1 MNVRKT
7 LRKWSPL
14 HRVKDAIIQQ
24 LGHSIE
30 TQRTDQLFL
39 MGQIARMSLPRG
51 PIGNL
56 QEVQFRVFSQNA
68 EDGIIQYLISQIAGI
83 PHTFVEFGVGSYLES
98 NTLFLL
104 MNNRWRGLIMD
115 MGTEH
120 MAVVQREGFDW
131 RYGLKAKR
139 DLVTTE
145 NINLLFQQAGF
156 VGDIGLLSIDVDSTD
171 WYLWEALTVASPA
184 IVICEYNRNFP
195 HDRPITIQAKGFTSR
210 EAAHPS
216 GYYFGTS
223 IGALAVLAERKGYR
237 FVGVESNQRNAFF
250 VREDLAAD
258 LPKASPRPD
267 MVDHE
272 TAIVME
278 TLKGMTVLNVLSGRE
293 EVI

>member
-1 MNVRKT
+1 MSVRKT
-7 LRKWSPL
+7 LREFSPL
-14 HRVKDAIIQQ
+14 HRAQDTIIQQ
-24 LGHSIE
+24 LGRSIAM
-30 TQRTDQLFL
+30 QRMDQLFL
-39 MGQIARMSLPRG
+39 MGQIATMNLPRG
-51 PIGNL
+51 PIDNI
-56 QEVQFRVFSQNA
+56 QQAQFRVFSQNS
-68 EDGIIQYLISQIAGI
+68 EDGIIQYLISKIPGI
-83 PHTFVEFGVGSYLES
+83 PRTFVEFGVGDYLES

-115 MGTEH
+115 TGTMH

-139 DLVTTE
+139 TFVTTD
-145 NINLLFQQAGF
+145 NINALFQEAGF
-156 VGDIGLLSIDVDSTD
+156 TGEIGLLSIDVDSTD
-171 WYLWEALTVASPA
+171 WYLWEALTVANPA

-195 HDRPITIQAKGFTSR
+195 HDRPITISAKGFTGR

-216 GYYFGTS
+216 LFYYGTS

-258 LPKASPRPD
+258 LPKASPSAD

-278 TLKGMTVLNVLSGRE
+278 TIKGMTVLNVASGRE
-293 EVI
+293 EII